1 MKFPTRRKALT
12 RPRAAALAI
21 GAVAITT
28 LGVVSVAGA
37 TATSV
42 PLGTTFSFG
51 VLAASTV
58 TNTGPTVVNGNVGL
72 SPGTSVTGFP
82 PGTVNGTLYAANAV
96 SAQAQSDLT
105 TAYNNAAGQGPTTP
119 IVADLGGQTLTAGVY
134 NSASSIGL
142 TGTLTLNGGG
152 NPAAVFVFQ
161 AASSTLTTA
170 TASQIVLINGA
181 QACNVYWQVGSSA
194 TLGSDSSFVGTVLAN
209 QSITVTTDVTIL
221 GRVLAE
227 NGAVTLDSDTI
238 TPSSCATTGTTTAA
252 TTATTASS
260 TGTSTATTTPGT
272 VTVTTTVGS
281 GKPTAAKKAAAAKAA
296 AAKAAASTTLYEG
309 RGTNRGHDDLGG
321 SADCSEEPDRDD
333 HGFGDWL
340 SRDGLSRPLAPLG
353 VATGRPGRHGGHL
366 RESG

>member
-1 MKFPTRRKALT
+1 VVRGDETPYRGRINMKFSTCRKVLT

-21 GAVAITT
+21 GTVAVAT

-58 TNTGPTVVNGNVGL
+58 TNTGSTVINGSVGL

-82 PGTVNGTLYAANAV
+82 PGTMSGSLYVANAV
-96 SAQAQSDLT
+96 SGQAQNDLT

-119 IVADLGGQTLTAGVY
+119 IVSDLGGQTLSAGVY

-152 NPAAVFVFQ
+152 NPASVFVFQ
-161 AASSTLTTA
+161 ADSSTLTTA
-170 TASQIVLINGA
+170 TASQVVLINGA
-181 QACNVYWQVGSSA
+181 QACNVFWQVGSSA
-194 TLGSDSSFVGTVLAN
+194 TLGSDSNFVGTILAN
-209 QSITVTTDVTIL
+209 QSITVTTNVTIL

-238 TPSSCATTGTTTAA
+238 TPSSCANTSTTPTTTASSA
-252 TTATTASS
+252 ATTTATTVPGSAA
-260 TGTSTATTTPGT
+260 ATTL
-272 VTVTTTVGS
+272 VTAKSVTA
-281 GKPTAAKKAAAAKAA
+281 KKKAAAAKAA
-296 AAKAAASTTLYEG
+296 AAKAAAGKTTVTKVVLLPPAHTTTVAAVPTAP
-309 RGTNRGHDDLGG
+309 RSPIGTTTV
-321 SADCSEEPDRDD
+321 S
-333 HGFGDWL
+333 
-340 SRDGLSRPLAPLG
+340 
-353 VATGRPGRHGGHL
+353 VTG
-366 RESG
+366 

>member
-1 MKFPTRRKALT
+1 MNRPIEEGSNMKFSICRKALT

-21 GAVAITT
+21 GAVAISTF
-28 LGVVSVAGA
+28 GVVNVAGA

-82 PGTVNGTLYAANAV
+82 PGTVNGTFYVANAV
-96 SAQAQSDLT
+96 SGQAQSDLT

-152 NPAAVFVFQ
+152 NPDAVFVFQ
-161 AASSTLTTA
+161 ADSSTLTTA
-170 TASQIVLINGA
+170 TASQVVLINGA
-181 QACNVYWQVGSSA
+181 QACNVFWQVGSSA
-194 TLGSDSSFVGTVLAN
+194 TLGSDSSFVGTVFAS
-209 QSITVTTDVTIL
+209 QSITVNTNVTIL

-227 NGAVTLDSDTI
+227 NGAVTLDTDTI
-238 TPSSCATTGTTTAA
+238 TPSSCETTGTTTPVTSTTTATSGG
-252 TTATTASS
+252 TTATTVA
-260 TGTSTATTTPGT
+260 GAGTTTT
-272 VTVTTTVGS
+272 VASAKSVTTTE
-281 GKPTAAKKAAAAKAA
+281 KAAAAKAA
-296 AAKAAASTTLYEG
+296 AAKVA
-309 RGTNRGHDDLGG
+309 
-321 SADCSEEPDRDD
+321 
-333 HGFGDWL
+333 
-340 SRDGLSRPLAPLG
+340 
-353 VATGRPGRHGGHL
+353 ATGAGATKAAVLPPAHSTVLAVVPTAPPSPIGTTSVSVTG
-366 RESG
+366 